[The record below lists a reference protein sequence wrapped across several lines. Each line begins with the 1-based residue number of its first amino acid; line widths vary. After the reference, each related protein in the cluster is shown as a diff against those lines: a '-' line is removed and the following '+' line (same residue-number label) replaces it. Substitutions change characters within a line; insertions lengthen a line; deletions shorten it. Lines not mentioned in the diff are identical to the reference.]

1 MSESVFKFYPL
12 EPTRGFLPGESDA
25 IISAFRDANDS
36 SIAPDTIQLHDHTGI
51 QFIDCGSALERIKC
65 PLCGDSIPNGQWQ
78 SAMNA
83 DFHTSTGFALTTTV
97 PCSCGREI
105 PLHGLRYDAHCGFSR
120 SWVSVVVHSHFW
132 LGWLLQY
139 PWIGHV
145 EAQV

>member
-12 EPTRGFLPGESDA
+12 EPTRGFLPGETDA
-25 IISAFRDANDS
+25 IIAAFSDANS
-36 SIAPDTIQLHDHTGI
+36 SFAADTIHVHDHAGI
-51 QFIDCGSALERIKC
+51 QFVDCGSALKRIRC
-65 PLCGDSIPNGQWQ
+65 PHCPAQFETTQWQ
-78 SAMNA
+78 SAMDR
-83 DFHTSTGFALTTTV
+83 DFDTETGFALTTLL

-120 SWVSVVVHSHFW
+120 SWLSVVVHSHFW

-145 EAQV
+145 EARV